1 MARKKIKELS
11 INDFPSLELTEEQLN
26 NWKET
31 HASMFKNQLIFA
43 GVVLSILAIMLALTG
58 DVFMPGLLV
67 VLLIQY
73 LIQSKFKKLSKEL
86 GITNKLIRQ
95 AQNS

>member
-1 MARKKIKELS
+1 MARKKIKDLS
-11 INDFPSLELTEEQLN
+11 IRDFPSLELSEDQLN
-26 NWKET
+26 SWKET
-31 HASMFKNQLIFA
+31 HATMFKNQLIFA
-43 GVVLSILAIMLALTG
+43 GVVLSILAVMLVLTG

-95 AQNS
+95 AQAS

>member
-1 MARKKIKELS
+1 MARKKIKDLS
-11 INDFPSLELTEEQLN
+11 INDFPSLELTEDQLN
-26 NWKET
+26 SWKDT
-31 HASMFKNQLIFA
+31 HATMFKNQLIFA
-43 GVVLSILAIMLALTG
+43 GVVLSILAIMLVLTG

-95 AQNS
+95 AQAG